1 MKRFQISK
9 LKWMCQ
15 IAVFSALTVA
25 AMPFAMAQNNP
36 WPTKAIRL
44 VVCFPPGNAADLLAR
59 SIGPIL
65 SEKLGQPVVVENR
78 AGAGGV
84 VGVDAIAKA
93 SSDGHTIG
101 VCSLSPITIIPAVR
115 KQMPYDVSRDL
126 APVILSNHGPMV
138 LVVKKNSP
146 FNSLTDL
153 IQYAK
158 ANPDKLSYGS
168 LGPGTISQMSTEAFK
183 MASGIQMTEVS
194 YKGSGQAL
202 TDLVGGHVD
211 VMLDG
216 AASAVAQVAAG
227 TVKAL
232 AVTTHKR
239 STLLPDVPTMHETQL
254 PGLRGFDFFGW
265 VGVFAPAGTSAE
277 VLSRLNKEIA
287 VALRNPQVIQ
297 RVQAAGQEIYD
308 ANTPDQFREFI
319 KGDAARWTSVARKL
333 NIELKD

>member
-1 MKRFQISK
+1 MTNFPRTRSSWVGKF
-9 LKWMCQ
+9 
-15 IAVFSALTVA
+15 TVA
-25 AMPFAMAQNNP
+25 LGLSTMVLTSSIAQPNAWPFKP
-36 WPTKAIRL
+36 IKL
-44 VVCFPPGNAADLLAR
+44 VVCFPPGNAADMLAR

-65 SEKLGQPVVVENR
+65 SERLGQPVVVENR

-84 VGVDAIAKA
+84 VGVDAVAKA
-93 SSDGHTIG
+93 TNDGHTIG
-101 VCSLSPITIIPAVR
+101 VCSLSPITIIPAIR
-115 KQMPYDVSRDL
+115 KQMPYDVNKDI

-146 FNSLTDL
+146 FNTLSDL

-158 ANPDKLSYGS
+158 ANPNKLSYGS

-183 MASGIQMTEVS
+183 MASGIQITEIS

-232 AVTTHKR
+232 AVTTQKR
-239 STLLPDVPTMHETQL
+239 STLLPEVPTMHETNL
-254 PGLRGFDFFGW
+254 AGLKGFDFFGW
-265 VGVFAPAGTSAE
+265 VGVIAPAGTSSE
-277 VLSRLNKEIA
+277 TLNRLNKEIA
-287 VALRNPQVIQ
+287 FALKNPQVIQ
-297 RVQAAGQEIYD
+297 RVNAAGQDIYD

-319 KGDAARWTSVARKL
+319 KGDAARWASVARKL
-333 NIELKD
+333 NLELKD